1 MINLPAL
8 VTVCLAGFVGN
19 ISFSLLFPVL
29 PYYAQDMGA
38 SPSEVGLILASYSYV
53 TAVALIP
60 FGLLSDRI
68 GHHRMLIIGIA
79 LYTMVPLLYP
89 LASNLAQLGFICAFH
104 GLACA
109 VFSPAAIALALDTST
124 QDRRGEA
131 LGWFTTATQ
140 SALVV
145 GPALGGLLLN
155 YYGPKVAFYSCSIIP
170 LLGLIF
176 TIFRLTTAQPAANLT
191 HSSLSSKWRG
201 MGRGS
206 SGSRGWLKQPTIFA
220 GLMAPLFFT
229 IGSGTILAF
238 MPLHSQDLGI
248 AKTGAG
254 IIIATVYLGSALLR
268 VPGGKLSDKIGRK
281 PVILLGLVISFAAMF
296 LISFMNSFSG
306 LIAAA
311 IFYGVGM
318 GIAMPASYTLVADL
332 TPIEVRGLT
341 MGITSSFLHGG
352 LALGPTIMGIV
363 AGMSSYATMFRIC
376 SLSLILGLIAVVG
389 LTQRRY

>member
-1 MINLPAL
+1 VINLPAL

-29 PYYAQDMGA
+29 PYYAQGMGA

-53 TAVALIP
+53 TAVALVP

-68 GHHRMLIIGIA
+68 GHRRMLIVGLA
-79 LYTMVPLLYP
+79 LYTLAPLLYP
-89 LASNLAQLGFICAFH
+89 LASNLPQLGFIRAFH

-124 QDRRGEA
+124 PDRWGEA

-140 SALVV
+140 SALVA
-145 GPALGGLLLN
+145 GPVVGGLLLN
-155 YYGPKVAFYSCSIIP
+155 YYGFKAAFYSCSIIP

-176 TIFRLTTAQPAANLT
+176 AIFRLTTIQPAAA
-191 HSSLSSKWRG
+191 KEVI
-201 MGRGS
+201 S

-229 IGSGTILAF
+229 IGSGTILTF

-254 IIIATVYLGSALLR
+254 IIIATVYIGSALLR

-281 PVILLGLVISFAAMF
+281 PVILLGLVVSFAAML
-296 LISFMNSFSG
+296 LISFMNSFFG
-306 LIAAA
+306 LIVAA

-332 TPIEVRGLT
+332 TPIEVRGLA

-352 LALGPTIMGIV
+352 LALGPTVMGIV
-363 AGMSSYATMFRIC
+363 ASMSNYATMFRIC
-376 SLSLILGLIAVVG
+376 SLTLILGLIVVLG